1 MATTVITNYSTELNQ
16 GPPGQPN
23 VYLPLRANQFL
34 GKVRV
39 STFTY
44 TAAND
49 QNINNAMCIIPSGA
63 RILGLKWTPSA
74 SLGSATV
81 SFGLAGKSGTIGQID
96 DGTGADTAALGTT
109 VADDTAFFGALATNT
124 TANVFVEAVTGASKA
139 WMYQTAK
146 QVYVTFS
153 VSNTAALT
161 TQVIKGYVI
170 YIVE

>member
-16 GPPGQPN
+16 GPPGNPN
-23 VYLPLRANQFL
+23 VYAPLRPNQL
-34 GKVRV
+34 SGKVRV
-39 STFTY
+39 ATFTY
-44 TAAND
+44 TANGD
-49 QNINNAMCIIPSGA
+49 QNINNALAMLPSGA
-63 RILGLKWTPSA
+63 RILSLKWTPSA

-124 TANVFVEAVTGASKA
+124 TANVFVEQVTGAAKA
-139 WMYQTAK
+139 WLYQTAK
-146 QVYVTFS
+146 QVYLTFS

-161 TQVIKGYVI
+161 TQVIKGYI
-170 YIVE
+170 TYIVD

>member
-23 VYLPLRANQFL
+23 VYAPLRANQFL
-34 GKVRV
+34 GKVRIA
-39 STFTY
+39 TFTY
-44 TAAND
+44 TANGD
-49 QNINNAMCIIPSGA
+49 QNINNALCIIPSGA
-63 RILGLKWTPSA
+63 RLLSLKWTPFA

-81 SFGLAGKSGTIGQID
+81 SFGLAGKSGTVGQID
-96 DGTGADTAALGTT
+96 DGTGPDTAAAGTT

-124 TANVFVEAVTGASKA
+124 TANVFVEAITGAAKA
-139 WMYQTAK
+139 WLYQTAK

-161 TQVIKGYVI
+161 TQVIKGYVTF
-170 YIVE
+170 IVE

>member
-23 VYLPLRANQFL
+23 VYAPLRPNQFMGRL
-34 GKVRV
+34 RI

-44 TAAND
+44 TATAD
-49 QNINNAMCIIPSGA
+49 QNINNAMCVLPSGA
-63 RILGLKWTPSA
+63 RILNLNYTPSA

-96 DGTGADTAALGTT
+96 DGTGSDTALLGTT

-124 TANVFVEAVTGASKA
+124 TPNVKVELETGAAKA
-139 WMYQTAK
+139 WLYQTAK

-161 TQVIKGYVI
+161 TQVIKGYV
-170 YIVE
+170 VWTED